1 MVGGDLMGRDWDFLL
16 NSGSPFGVD
25 FSFTS
30 CRIFTFLTAIVE
42 LFDFVSF
49 YSITDIFCM
58 TPWIRWGGQIVEGY

>member
-49 YSITDIFCM
+49 YSITDIF
-58 TPWIRWGGQIVEGY
+58 V